1 LDDIFDRALDDTE
14 NSKSEKFKINRTE
27 LRNKIKGGQ
36 NFVKRQNLSEKKR
49 TIENN
54 RLENNESALLK
65 FNSNPNLNYYA
76 CKVNVINT
84 RSVENLS
91 NNIKGGNEIRNG
103 LNAKNKVISIIDPA
117 KIALLQTVYTK
128 LVTYFLK
135 FFSQNMCCV
144 KL

>member
-1 LDDIFDRALDDTE
+1 MDDTE